1 MATRSAD
8 RKRELRSTGRRG
20 RRLFQLGRPV
30 LLSASWA
37 LARLPRPVAAAT
49 LGLCRGLPGYPGLAI
64 RYVCVKR
71 LAAACGDNVAIHPG
85 VYLSDLDGLSLGSNI
100 KIGEMCFIGAAGG
113 VVIESDVSVA
123 HASTILTEEHDY
135 TEPGPLRDTPL
146 IFKPVTVRRGVWIGA
161 GVKVTAGV
169 EIGEETAIGAG
180 AVVTRDVPPRSVA
193 AGVPARVLRSR
204 SEDTP

>member
-1 MATRSAD
+1 MDTRSAD
-8 RKRELRSTGRRG
+8 RKQHRRVRG
-20 RRLFQLGRPV
+20 RHWFRAGRPLLLFASSV
-30 LLSASWA
+30 LSV
-37 LARLPRPVAAAT
+37 LPRSVALAT

-71 LAAACGDNVAIHPG
+71 LAAACGDNVAIYPG
-85 VYLSDLDGLSLGSNI
+85 VYLSDLDGLHLGSNI

-135 TEPGPLRDTPL
+135 TKPGPLRETPL
-146 IFKPVTVRRGVWIGA
+146 IFKPVTVRRGVWVGA
-161 GVKVTAGV
+161 GVKITAGV

-180 AVVTRDVPPRSVA
+180 AVVTRDIPPRSVA
-193 AGVPARVLRSR
+193 AGVPARVLRERWTES
-204 SEDTP
+204 P